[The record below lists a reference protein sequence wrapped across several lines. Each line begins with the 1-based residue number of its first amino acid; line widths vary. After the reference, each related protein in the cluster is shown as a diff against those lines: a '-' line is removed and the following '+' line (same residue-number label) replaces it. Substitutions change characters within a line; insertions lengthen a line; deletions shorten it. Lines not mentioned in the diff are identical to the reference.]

1 MRNNTPAS
9 SPLLFPTLQEGDT
22 FAYERFLQGRGFFH
36 IAGLDEAGRG
46 PLAGPVV
53 AGCVIFSPACDTRPY
68 QDSKKISAHRRD
80 ILFRDLQNSE
90 AALGVGIASPAE
102 IDCINILQASLLA
115 MRRAI
120 EDCTE
125 QYGLSPDFLL
135 VDGTFK
141 VPLDCPQQTLTKG
154 ESKSA
159 SIAAASI
166 IAKVTRDRL
175 MAEYQLQYPQYN
187 FQQHKGYP
195 TKAHRAAIAEF
206 GPSPLH
212 RKTFKGVREFC
223 QAQPTEFRTEQK
235 SILETDKQSQPR
247 QDGLQRP

>member
-1 MRNNTPAS
+1 MRKDTAAS
-9 SPLLFPTLQEGDT
+9 SSFLFPSNPDGDT
-22 FAYERFLQGRGFFH
+22 FAHERSLKKQGLLH
-36 IAGLDEAGRG
+36 VAGVDEAGRG
-46 PLAGPVV
+46 PLAGPVI
-53 AGCVIFSPACDTRPY
+53 AGCVIFLSEPQAQQYR
-68 QDSKKISAHRRD
+68 DSKKLTAKQRD
-80 ILFRDLQNSE
+80 RLYAMLHASDAII
-90 AALGVGIASPAE
+90 GVGITEPAE
-102 IDCINILQASLLA
+102 IDQINILQASLLA
-115 MRRAI
+115 MQRAVQ
-120 EDCTE
+120 DC
-125 QYGLSPDFLL
+125 GKNGKLSPDFLL

-141 VPLDCPQQTLTKG
+141 VPLELPQQPLTKG

-175 MAEYQLQYPQYN
+175 MAEYHLQYPQYN

-223 QAQPTEFRTEQK
+223 QEKKPEEQAEQK
-235 SILETDKQSQPR
+235 SLWK
-247 QDGLQRP
+247 

>member
-1 MRNNTPAS
+1 MRKDTAAS
-9 SPLLFPTLQEGDT
+9 SSFLFPSNPDGDT
-22 FAYERFLQGRGFFH
+22 FACERSLRKQGFLH
-36 IAGLDEAGRG
+36 VAGVDEAGRG

-53 AGCVIFSPACDTRPY
+53 AGCVIFPSEPEAQRY
-68 QDSKKISAHRRD
+68 RDSKKLTAKQRD
-80 ILFRDLQNSE
+80 KLYAMLHASDAII
-90 AALGVGIASPAE
+90 GVGISEPAE
-102 IDCINILQASLLA
+102 IDQINILQASLRA
-115 MRRAI
+115 MRRAVL
-120 EDCTE
+120 DCRKNG
-125 QYGLSPDFLL
+125 GLSPDFLL

-141 VPLDCPQQTLTKG
+141 VPLDLPQQPLTKG

-175 MAEYQLQYPQYN
+175 MAEYHLQYPQYN

-212 RKTFKGVREFC
+212 RKTFKGVREFY
-223 QAQPTEFRTEQK
+223 TLHRFNLNFFESLKIRSE
-235 SILETDKQSQPR
+235 
-247 QDGLQRP
+247 

>member
-1 MRNNTPAS
+1 MKRCALQPRAKNTATSFPF
-9 SPLLFPTLQEGDT
+9 LFPSNPDGDT
-22 FAYERFLQGRGFFH
+22 FAYERSLRKQGLLQV
-36 IAGLDEAGRG
+36 AGVDEAGRG

-53 AGCVIFSPACDTRPY
+53 AGCVIFPSEPEAQRY
-68 QDSKKISAHRRD
+68 RDSKKLTANQREK
-80 ILFRDLQNSE
+80 LYT
-90 AALGVGIASPAE
+90 ALHDSDAIIGVGITGPTE
-102 IDCINILQASLLA
+102 IDRINILQASLLA
-115 MRRAI
+115 MQRAVL
-120 EDCTE
+120 DCGKNG
-125 QYGLSPDFLL
+125 GLYPDFLL

-141 VPLDCPQQTLTKG
+141 VPMELPQQPLAKG

-175 MAEYQLQYPQYN
+175 MAGYHLQYPQYN

-206 GPSPLH
+206 GPSPIH

-223 QAQPTEFRTEQK
+223 QDDSDENQQAKQK
-235 SILETDKQSQPR
+235 YLWEE
-247 QDGLQRP
+247 